1 MVLATA
7 KGRTMVLLI
16 CAPGTPTQ
24 LKAHLENKHFDTG
37 EQPHPNCVVKLSKNR
52 SSTNEIMKTYLPV
65 EDSTATA
72 TTKGWCQYPMIQDMD
87 QAGVPSSDRLDQIRH
102 I

>member
-7 KGRTMVLLI
+7 QGRTMVLLI

-24 LKAHLENKHFDTG
+24 LKAHLETKNL
-37 EQPHPNCVVKLSKNR
+37 KLESAL
-52 SSTNEIMKTYLPV
+52 KTYLPV
-65 EDSTATA
+65 EDFTATA